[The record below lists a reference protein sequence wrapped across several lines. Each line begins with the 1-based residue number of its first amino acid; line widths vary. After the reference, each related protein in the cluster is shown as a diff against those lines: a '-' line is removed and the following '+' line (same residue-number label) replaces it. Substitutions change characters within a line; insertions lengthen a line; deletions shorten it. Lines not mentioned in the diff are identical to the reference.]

1 MARFRYIAGAS
12 CAAIAL
18 AALLTPVPAHTQS
31 QEPIKIGAVLSTSG
45 AAAGL
50 GIPERSGALAAEKE
64 INEKGGVNGRPIKLV
79 IEDDTTNP
87 DTAVSKVNDLIYNQK
102 VVAVIGGSN
111 LPSSVA
117 IGGITDKV
125 KIPQFAFTGLGPAA
139 EKARPCE
146 FHMYAAHD
154 LNARAL
160 LGYAVEFLKA
170 KTIGVLYDSG
180 YGAVVMREFDKVV
193 DQYPV
198 KIVAREKFELSATD
212 VTAEAAK
219 IKAANPDVIFVI
231 TVQAAPFRAVR
242 NLQMKQTIVAVNGS
256 SSYETVNAMGSAADN
271 IIFPEF
277 VVTEDPLPNQ
287 KEFVAYLQTNF
298 KIKAK
303 NAEAVAWDAVHA
315 IAAALKKTGPD
326 ASHEELCQAIKG
338 PYSGVTT
345 QYDFSAPDLTGI
357 KLSGYLFSRLVNG
370 QYTRLPDRLN
380 D

>member
-1 MARFRYIAGAS
+1 MALFRYIAATS
-12 CAAIAL
+12 SAAVVLTVLSAL
-18 AALLTPVPAHTQS
+18 MPAQAQS
-31 QEPIKIGAVLSTSG
+31 QEPIKIGAVLSVSG

-64 INEKGGVNGRPIKLV
+64 INEKGGVNGRPIKLIV
-79 IEDDTTNP
+79 EDDTTNP

-117 IGGITDKV
+117 IGGITDKIKV
-125 KIPQFAFTGLGPAA
+125 PQFAFTGLGPAA
-139 EKARPCE
+139 EKARTCE
-146 FHMYAAHD
+146 FHMFTAHD

-180 YGAVVMREFDKVV
+180 YGAVVMREFDRVV

-198 KIVAREKFELSATD
+198 KIVAKEKFELSATD

-219 IKAANPDVIFVI
+219 IKAANPDAIFIV

-242 NLQMKQTIVAVNGS
+242 NLQMKQPIVAVNGS

-287 KEFVAYLQTNF
+287 AEFVAYMQKNF
-298 KIKAK
+298 NIKAK

-315 IAAALKKTGPD
+315 IAAALKKVGPD
-326 ASHEELCQAIKG
+326 AGHEALCEAVKG
-338 PYSGVTT
+338 PFSGVTT
-345 QYDFSAPDLTGI
+345 QYDFSAPDMTGV
-357 KLSGYLFSRLVNG
+357 KLSGYLFSKLVNG
-370 QYTRLPDRLN
+370 QYTRLPDRLK

>member
-1 MARFRYIAGAS
+1 MALFRYAAGTS
-12 CAAIAL
+12 CAAIVLTAL
-18 AALLTPVPAHTQS
+18 SAPLPAYAQS
-31 QEPIKIGAVLSTSG
+31 QEPIKIGAVLSVSG

-50 GIPERSGALAAEKE
+50 GSPERSGALAAEKE
-64 INEKGGVNGRPIKLV
+64 INEKGGINGRPIKLV
-79 IEDDTTNP
+79 VEDDTTNP

-117 IGGITDKV
+117 IGGITDKAKV
-125 KIPQFAFTGLGPAA
+125 PQFAFTGLGPAA
-139 EKARPCE
+139 EKARTCE
-146 FHMYAAHD
+146 FHMFTAHD

-180 YGAVVMREFDKVV
+180 YGAVVMREFDRVV

-198 KIVAREKFELSATD
+198 KIVAKEKFELSATD

-219 IKAANPDVIFVI
+219 VKAANPDAIFVV
-231 TVQAAPFRAVR
+231 TVQAAPFRAIR
-242 NLQMKQTIVAVNGS
+242 NLQMKQPIVAVNGS

-287 KEFVAYLQTNF
+287 AEFVAYMQKNF
-298 KIKAK
+298 NIKAK

-315 IAAALKKTGPD
+315 ITAGLKKVGPD
-326 ASHEELCQAIKG
+326 ASHEALCEVVKG
-338 PYSGVTT
+338 PFSGVTT
-345 QYDFSAPDLTGI
+345 QYDFSAPDMTGV
-357 KLSGYLFSRLVNG
+357 KLSGYLFSKLVNG
-370 QYTRLPDRLN
+370 QYTRLPDRLK

>member
-1 MARFRYIAGAS
+1 MTLFRHAASAS
-12 CAAIAL
+12 CATIVST
-18 AALLTPVPAHTQS
+18 ALLATLPAHAQS
-31 QEPIKIGAVLSTSG
+31 QDPIKIGAVLSVSG

-64 INEKGGVNGRPIKLV
+64 INEKGGVNGRLIKLI

-102 VVAVIGGSN
+102 AVAVIGGSN

-117 IGGITDKV
+117 IGGITDKAKV
-125 KIPQFAFTGLGPAA
+125 LQFALTGLGPAA

-146 FHMYAAHD
+146 FHMFTAHD

-170 KTIGVLYDSG
+170 KTVGILYDSG
-180 YGAVVMREFDKVV
+180 YGAVVMREFDRVI

-198 KIVAREKFELSATD
+198 TIVAKEKFELSATD

-219 IKAANPDVIFVI
+219 VKAANPDAIFVV
-231 TVQAAPFRAVR
+231 TLQAAPFRAVR
-242 NLQMKQTIVAVNGS
+242 NLQMKQPIVAVNGS
-256 SSYETVNAMGSAADN
+256 SSYETVSAMGSAADN

-277 VVTEDPLPNQ
+277 VVTEDPLPDQ
-287 KEFVAYLQTNF
+287 AEFVAYMQKNF
-298 KIKAK
+298 NIKAK

-315 IAAALKKTGPD
+315 IAAGLKKAGTD
-326 ASHEELCQAIKG
+326 ASREELCQAVKG
-338 PYSGVTT
+338 PYHGVTA

-357 KLSGYLFSRLVNG
+357 KLSGYLFSKLVNG
-370 QYTRLPDRLN
+370 QYTRLPDRLK